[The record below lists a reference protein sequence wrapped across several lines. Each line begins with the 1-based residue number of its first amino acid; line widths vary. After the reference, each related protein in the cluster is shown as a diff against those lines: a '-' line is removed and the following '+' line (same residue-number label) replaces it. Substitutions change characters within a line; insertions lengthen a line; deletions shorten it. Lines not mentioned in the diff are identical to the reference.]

1 MEHRRYSIST
11 IHSYCSVVLVFS
23 RFLHLIPLSQ
33 ATNEDVIRFINEY
46 ILMNNFSSSY
56 QNQAINA
63 SKIFFGE
70 VLKSEIVVD

>member
-1 MEHRRYSIST
+1 
-11 IHSYCSVVLVFS
+11 
-23 RFLHLIPLSQ
+23 
-33 ATNEDVIRFINEY
+33 
-46 ILMNNFSSSY
+46 MNNFSSSY